1 MHSNDPT
8 AVWPKA
14 IPLLILAGLL
24 VYANCVTKT
33 LIFDDDAWI
42 VDIPALDDPPQYF
55 KDMEGRPLL
64 AVTNL
69 AMHRCGRNNP
79 VPHHVL
85 NIFIHLAASL
95 TLYGVVRRS
104 LLRPRFGDRFA
115 GRAPYLAFAAA
126 LLWML
131 HPLQVQCVTYVIQR
145 GESMAGL
152 FYMLILYAM
161 LRADESEENERYS
174 LTRFAWYFLAIAS
187 LILGYASKEMM
198 ASVPGA
204 VILFDR
210 IFLARSWRELIR
222 RRWLFYIVFLLTWA
236 AFTGWHL
243 YRAKESSGGIGFGME
258 TVTPTKYA
266 LTQAGVVLY
275 YLQISVWPR
284 GLAID
289 YQSWPWTETWSD
301 AMPEAW
307 IVAGMLLVTAVLVF
321 WRPAVGF
328 VCAWFFITLSPTSSI
343 LPIIDA
349 VFEHRMYL
357 SLATVAVLVV
367 FIGDW
372 LFRTVR
378 LRFAR
383 PIALA
388 AVAITLG
395 TLTFLR
401 NEEYQSRE
409 IVWQKAVERMPESVR
424 ARSNYAQGL
433 LANQKPE
440 EVVPILYRALEL
452 SPYDSTALQNMA
464 AAYEQ
469 LGHFQEA
476 SECYARLRDAYPSE
490 WKYWRMYAST
500 LLLLGRWDEAH
511 QAYLRTEELNPEASE
526 PHYGRAAALFAMGQM
541 IEAEIEIQRATEID
555 PSWPESILSSARTTI
570 LDERLRR
577 YPDACRSAQRWA
589 GLGLQYIENPRAVHR
604 DTMGLCFAANGQF
617 EKAAAQS
624 REALI
629 SQPTGPWGSLHRDR
643 LRYYEAKRVP
653 WPK

>member
-1 MHSNDPT
+1 M
-8 AVWPKA
+8 WPKA
-14 IPLLILAGLL
+14 VPLLILAGLL

-69 AMHRCGRNNP
+69 AMHRAGRNNP
-79 VPHHVL
+79 IGHHVL
-85 NIFIHLAASL
+85 NIFIHLAATL
-95 TLYGVVRRS
+95 TMYGVIRRS
-104 LLRPRFGDRFA
+104 LLRPRFGDRFV

-161 LRADESEENERYS
+161 LRADECDESEGYS
-174 LTRFAWYFLAIAS
+174 LARFAWYALAVAS
-187 LILGYASKEMM
+187 LILGYGSKEMM
-198 ASVPGA
+198 ASAPGA

-210 IFLARSWRELIR
+210 IFLARSWRELLR
-222 RRWLFYIVFLLTWA
+222 RRWLFYIFFLLTWA
-236 AFTGWHL
+236 AFTAWHL

-258 TVTPTKYA
+258 TVTPKKYA
-266 LTQAGVVLY
+266 LTQAGVILY

-289 YQSWPWTETWSD
+289 YQGWPFCETLTD
-301 AMPEAW
+301 AMPEAG
-307 IVAGMLLVTAVLVF
+307 IVAGMLLVTAILVF
-321 WRPAVGF
+321 WRPAIGF
-328 VCAWFFITLSPTSSI
+328 VCAWFFITLSPTSSV
-343 LPIIDA
+343 LPIVDA

-357 SLATVAVLVV
+357 SLATVVILVI
-367 FIGDW
+367 FLGDW
-372 LFRTVR
+372 LLRFAR

-388 AVAITLG
+388 AIAIALG

-409 IVWQKAVERMPESVR
+409 IVWQKAVERMPDSVR
-424 ARSNYAQGL
+424 ARSNYSQGL

-440 EVVPILYRALEL
+440 EVVPVLYHALEL
-452 SPYDSTALQNMA
+452 SPYDSTSLQNLA

-469 LGHFQEA
+469 IGHFHGA
-476 SECYARLRDAYPSE
+476 AECYARLRDAYPSD

-500 LLLLGRWDEAH
+500 LLLLGRWDEA
-511 QAYLRTEELNPEASE
+511 QQIYLKTQELNPDVSEA
-526 PHYGRAAALFAMGQM
+526 HYGRAAALFAMGNVPDA
-541 IEAEIEIQRATEID
+541 EAEIQKANELD
-555 PSWPESILSSARTTI
+555 PSWPESLLNSARSTV

-577 YPDACRSAQRWA
+577 YPDACRSAQTWA
-589 GLGLQYIENPRAVHR
+589 GLGLQYLENPRAVHR
-604 DTMGLCFAANGQF
+604 DTMALCYAASGDF
-617 EKAAAQS
+617 ERAAAQS
-624 REALI
+624 RLALE

-643 LRYYEAKRVP
+643 LRYYEKNQVP